1 MCSCISSIL
10 IIKGLGAFT
19 GPCNDSPRTARRS
32 QVLGFSMSNS
42 QSKALQKQPYGDCL
56 EPLQTMF
63 TMSAVSVCLTE
74 SVWHPVATFTA
85 STDSIKWCPPW
96 HYPLVF
102 EHWFWS
108 LELSIFVFN
117 ESRRQTWGMNL
128 TENPRKPQTHPA
140 ATCQS
145 PGKRVAEHIS
155 LHRLFSS
162 TMGL

>member
-42 QSKALQKQPYGDCL
+42 QSKALQNNPTVAVWSHCKQCSQCL
-56 EPLQTMF
+56 LSLCVWQ
-63 TMSAVSVCLTE
+63 
-74 SVWHPVATFTA
+74 SVWHPVATFAA

-117 ESRRQTWGMNL
+117 EFRRQTWGMNL

-145 PGKRVAEHIS
+145 PGKRAAEHIS